1 MLHRPETVSARP
13 RTCPSLQ
20 LSEQPTTCSAGG
32 TSVRGTASLD
42 TRCAER
48 PFERSGELKEKGLLI
63 DVEEARCEEA
73 RAGEK

>member
-1 MLHRPETVSARP
+1 M
-13 RTCPSLQ
+13 
-20 LSEQPTTCSAGG
+20 
-32 TSVRGTASLD
+32 RGTASLD